1 MVVVEAYPCATY
13 GFHFAIGSPVS
24 AYMLQHLEFLGAN
37 EFDDKPF
44 IVMPYMTNG
53 NARDYVRS
61 YPDCNPLQIVCSSFF
76 ISLWPVSDGHI

>member
-1 MVVVEAYPCATY
+1 MCYVWFSLRYRISRFCLHA
-13 GFHFAIGSPVS
+13 
-24 AYMLQHLEFLGAN
+24 LQHLEFLGAN